1 MTTPDVGRRDMAPAR
16 PAAVIFIFIT
26 VLLDVLAIGLIIPVL
41 PRLVASLSNGE
52 TARAAEWL
60 AVFGT
65 GFAAMQFLVAPL
77 LGALSDRWGRR
88 PVILLSNG
96 VLAANYIV
104 MALAPSI
111 LWLLVARLV
120 AGGASASIATA
131 SAYIADVTEPARR
144 AAAFGMLG
152 AAFGAGFVLGPA
164 FGGWL
169 GNADP
174 RLPFWVAAGL
184 SALNL
189 LYGVFVLPES
199 LAPANR
205 TPFRLARAAPWKAMA
220 MLRDT
225 PGVAGL
231 AAVYFLAMLAQEVL
245 PAVAVLY
252 TAHRYGWD
260 AATMGLALAMV
271 GVCSSLVQWRVVGPV
286 VARFGER
293 RALLIGL
300 GFGAA
305 GMTAYG
311 LAPSGAWFWAAIPL
325 MSLWGLATPSV
336 QALLTARVGEDA
348 QGRLQGA
355 LTSLRSVG
363 GMIGPTVFALT
374 FAFSIGPGWDLP
386 GAALVLA
393 GGVLAAAG
401 VLAWWVGRQT

>member
-1 MTTPDVGRRDMAPAR
+1 
-16 PAAVIFIFIT
+16 
-26 VLLDVLAIGLIIPVL
+26 
-41 PRLVASLSNGE
+41 
-52 TARAAEWL
+52 
-60 AVFGT
+60 
-65 GFAAMQFLVAPL
+65 
-77 LGALSDRWGRR
+77 
-88 PVILLSNG
+88 
-96 VLAANYIV
+96 
-104 MALAPSI
+104 
-111 LWLLVARLV
+111 
-120 AGGASASIATA
+120 
-131 SAYIADVTEPARR
+131 
-144 AAAFGMLG
+144 
-152 AAFGAGFVLGPA
+152 
-164 FGGWL
+164 
-169 GNADP
+169 
-174 RLPFWVAAGL
+174 
-184 SALNL
+184 
-189 LYGVFVLPES
+189 
-199 LAPANR
+199 
-205 TPFRLARAAPWKAMA
+205 
-220 MLRDT
+220 
-225 PGVAGL
+225 
-231 AAVYFLAMLAQEVL
+231 MLAQEVL

-271 GVCSSLVQWRVVGPV
+271 GVCSSLVQWWVVGPV

-374 FAFSIGPGWDLP
+374 FAVSIGPGWDLP